1 VLQRLA
7 LLSQHAWLTSDGL
20 REAEPRTLVEAS
32 AKLRV
37 TLDSLG
43 EIRARGEKAI
53 IFARHVAAQNLL
65 SLVIGAEFGVRVPV
79 INGTTAGAPEN
90 DRSSEVARRTREGRK
105 RVLDTFRAG
114 KGFGV
119 IVLSPFVA
127 GVGLTITEA
136 NHVIHYGRWWNPA
149 VEAQATDRAYRIGQ
163 TRPVTVY
170 YPILRD
176 PWATESSSFDEV
188 LDGLLARQRALARDF
203 LHPMAD
209 EEGAAGELRAE
220 LLGDRQ
226 GTAEASADVDA
237 EPMLDAAAIDRLS
250 AADFEA
256 CVAAL
261 LAAEGRGV
269 VLTCATG
276 DGGADVLAL
285 GPTDNI
291 AVQVKHVRSGG
302 QVGADAVR
310 DVLAGLDTY
319 RSRLHGTWKAWVVTS
334 GHAAPDCR
342 REAAAVGASIV
353 DRAALLQRLAARKV
367 TLPAVLRMAET
378 RAANFEEGVTRA
390 RDLRL

>member
-1 VLQRLA
+1 
-7 LLSQHAWLTSDGL
+7 
-20 REAEPRTLVEAS
+20 
-32 AKLRV
+32 
-37 TLDSLG
+37 
-43 EIRARGEKAI
+43 
-53 IFARHVAAQNLL
+53 
-65 SLVIGAEFGVRVPV
+65 
-79 INGTTAGAPEN
+79 
-90 DRSSEVARRTREGRK
+90 
-105 RVLDTFRAG
+105 
-114 KGFGV
+114 V

-188 LDGLLARQRALARDF
+188 LDGLLARKLALARDF

-220 LLGDRQ
+220 LLGDRP
-226 GTAEASADVDA
+226 GTAETSGPSADVDE
-237 EPMLDAAAIDRLS
+237 EPVLDAAAIDRLS

-285 GPTDNI
+285 GPTGNI
-291 AVQVKHVRSGG
+291 AVQAKHVRAGG

-334 GHAAPDCR
+334 GNAAADCR
-342 REAAAVGASIV
+342 REAAAVGATIV
-353 DRAALLQRLAARKV
+353 DRASLLQQLAARRV

-390 RDLRL
+390 RDLRP